1 MEKSRLKKN
10 ESWKM
15 DRLVYNLAASGNG
28 IPRPTERTTKNSE
41 IQKTKQNKK
50 AGVGS
55 SPNPWRWGQNKDCLT
70 TQIPD
75 PFLYTAEL
83 DKSPLSFVH
92 SLERV
97 AQSLGWQGCV
107 TLKAEA
113 QPLPCWV
120 LECW

>member
-1 MEKSRLKKN
+1 MESQ
-10 ESWKM
+10 
-15 DRLVYNLAASGNG
+15 GQQNG
-28 IPRPTERTTKNSE
+28 Q
-41 IQKTKQNKK
+41 QKTQKFKKQNKTK
-50 AGVGS
+50 KKKRAGVGS

-75 PFLYTAEL
+75 PFLYTAQL
-83 DKSPLSFVH
+83 GKSSLSFVH
-92 SLERV
+92 SLEKV